1 MPYITSNAD
10 PAFRFEDLARYAFDN
25 CPKYGDPWG
34 YAAQE
39 VYNNFIPTIELKGKR
54 ILSTVLNK
62 LIFDNRNNKI
72 CDDLKNVEN
81 SIWSANSQSDAINII
96 DKTIELLKD

>member
-1 MPYITSNAD
+1 MPYITSNID

-39 VYNNFIPTIELKGKR
+39 VYINFVPNIEQKGQR
-54 ILSTVLNK
+54 ILSTILNK
-62 LIFDNRNNKI
+62 LIYDNRNNRT
-72 CDDLKNVEN
+72 CEELKKVEN
-81 SIWSANSQSDAINII
+81 LIWSANSQSDAIAII
-96 DKTIELLKD
+96 SKTIDLLQD